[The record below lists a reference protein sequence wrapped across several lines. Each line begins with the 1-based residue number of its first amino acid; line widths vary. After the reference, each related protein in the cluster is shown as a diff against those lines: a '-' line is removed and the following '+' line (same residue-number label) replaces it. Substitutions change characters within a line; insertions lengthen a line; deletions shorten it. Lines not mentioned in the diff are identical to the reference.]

1 MNNIL
6 KLFNNRNFILLL
18 ALFIG
23 FILGNHSAYLVA
35 PSSWFLALVMVFT
48 TTGFSFYDWKP
59 ITKTIR
65 IIGISFLL
73 NFVVF
78 GLILIGLGI
87 LLFDD
92 ELMILGILL
101 LVISP
106 PGPSV
111 VPFTA
116 ALNGNVPFA
125 VTGVFGLHLVA
136 IIITPALLVLFLG
149 NSAISTES
157 VVLLITKVIIAPLIL
172 SRIIR
177 RTPLKPYVEK
187 YRGHVVNWGFFLIII
202 PIVGMSKSII
212 VAQPDMVLKNS
223 LLFFIA
229 MFAGGFL
236 FNIISNKLKVERSTT
251 IAANLLF
258 TTKSSAFAAV
268 ASFSLVPPEAGLPLA
283 IHAVFI
289 TLYFIIYDFMLNK
302 FQKKSF
308 LSTDNVV

>member
-116 ALNGNVPFA
+116 ALSGNVPFA

-136 IIITPALLVLFLG
+136 IIITPALLVLFLQ
-149 NSAISTES
+149 
-157 VVLLITKVIIAPLIL
+157 VL
-172 SRIIR
+172 
-177 RTPLKPYVEK
+177 
-187 YRGHVVNWGFFLIII
+187 F
-202 PIVGMSKSII
+202 
-212 VAQPDMVLKNS
+212 
-223 LLFFIA
+223 
-229 MFAGGFL
+229 
-236 FNIISNKLKVERSTT
+236 
-251 IAANLLF
+251 
-258 TTKSSAFAAV
+258 
-268 ASFSLVPPEAGLPLA
+268 
-283 IHAVFI
+283 
-289 TLYFIIYDFMLNK
+289 
-302 FQKKSF
+302 
-308 LSTDNVV
+308 